1 MNKLKARKE
10 QVMDL
15 ADKIQK
21 LRKEK
26 EMTQAE
32 LAEKLLVSRQ
42 AISKWENGIVVPDIE
57 NIIAISELFS
67 VSVDYLVTNNDSKEK
82 SKSLDVELKT
92 INRTKKEMKNK
103 KVIMAIIVGIVF
115 EIICTYM
122 KIALLGIVYILWG
135 IVLWV
140 IYHFCIKGICSGRKK
155 KGRK

>member
-1 MNKLKARKE
+1 
-10 QVMDL
+10 MDL

>member
-1 MNKLKARKE
+1 
-10 QVMDL
+10 
-15 ADKIQK
+15 
-21 LRKEK
+21 
-26 EMTQAE
+26 MTQAE
-32 LAEKLLVSRQ
+32 LAKKLLVSRQ

-92 INRTKKEMKNK
+92 INRAKKEMKNK

-115 EIICTYM
+115 EIICIYM

-135 IVLWV
+135 IVLWI
-140 IYHFCIKGICSGRKK
+140 IYHFGIKGICSGRKK